1 MKGFYD
7 KMLKGFAAKFGKK
20 FGAKVGTTKI
30 DWSEL
35 SGPLVS
41 DDVRVFHD
49 LDDVRV
55 FHDLSE
61 EFWSN
66 LSLSERQQ
74 LRREAEEARTSSTE
88 VWTIPITPKMRESV
102 LKKGVAMF
110 SAAGAAM
117 ADAGMAGAETIPLDQ
132 NLPKSEDT
140 TGSFLGSVRSVAD
153 VLLGDPPPEIE
164 HAPRGGGQRMKVKVK
179 AEQQKQNRY
188 GLPK

>member
-1 MKGFYD
+1 
-7 KMLKGFAAKFGKK
+7 
-20 FGAKVGTTKI
+20 
-30 DWSEL
+30 
-35 SGPLVS
+35 
-41 DDVRVFHD
+41 
-49 LDDVRV
+49 
-55 FHDLSE
+55 
-61 EFWSN
+61 
-66 LSLSERQQ
+66 
-74 LRREAEEARTSSTE
+74 
-88 VWTIPITPKMRESV
+88 
-102 LKKGVAMF
+102 MF